1 MDAQVFEGGL
11 QAGLQI
17 PNGYYYLADVGY
29 LPLNHDLL
37 TPYCGVRY
45 HLAKWSRANQK

>member
-1 MDAQVFEGGL
+1 MDAQVLEGRL
-11 QAGLQI
+11 QAGLELQ
-17 PNGYYYLADVGY
+17 NGYYYLADAGY
-29 LPLNHDLL
+29 PPLNQHLL